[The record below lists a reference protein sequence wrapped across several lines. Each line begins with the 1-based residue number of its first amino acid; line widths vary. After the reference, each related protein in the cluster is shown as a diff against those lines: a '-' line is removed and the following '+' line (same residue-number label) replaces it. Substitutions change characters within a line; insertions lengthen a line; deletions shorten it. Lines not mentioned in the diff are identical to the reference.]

1 MNIRSKQSDR
11 VRRPSRDAIAVAV
24 ATIIAGAGSTAFAA
38 AAPADDLE
46 EVVVTGIRHA
56 IETAVA
62 TKKQSDSIVESISA
76 EDIGKLPDTSI
87 ADSISR
93 LPGLAAQRVNG
104 RASVISIRGLAPR
117 YGATLLN
124 GREMVSTG
132 DNRSVEYDQFPSE
145 LINSATVYKTP
156 DGTLIGQG
164 LSGTLNMQTVRPL
177 DVHGRQ
183 AAINARGNWN
193 SNGQLNADTTDKG
206 GRFSASY
213 VNQYLDN
220 TLGVALGYAYLNTPN
235 QEKHYKS
242 WWWADQGVW
251 GSAGHLQ
258 GTPAGSVALQGF
270 EAGAA
275 STQQIRQGLMSVI
288 EYKPT
293 EDLTTMVDLYYS
305 NFNQTENR
313 RTLMSDFAPWN
324 GTVVTNATTTPYEG
338 NVMWTGGNLSGV
350 KPVDLSTL
358 NKRHDGIFSAGWNTQ
373 LKTGEWTSVLDLSYS
388 SAVRHEQDA
397 ELSGGALGTVSLN
410 NISINLTNT
419 GRTVLT
425 PSIDYTNPAQNL
437 LGDPE
442 GWGRDGRSQFPHV
455 KDEIK
460 SIRLGSGRDFN
471 SFFSHLDFGANYSVR
486 TKDMN
491 RTEVY
496 YNLLNNRAPVAVS
509 SDLLLSPTGLSFGG
523 IPTGV
528 LAYNF
533 YGVLGKYYS
542 SAVPVALDQAPGRIW
557 NIDEKITT
565 VFSKLSLHSE
575 GRIPVGGNI
584 GLQVVHANQTSTGID
599 WVPTVGTVAAHPANI
614 SGGASYTDILPSLNL
629 NFRFP
634 ADIIARLG
642 FAKTLAR
649 PNMEDMRAGFSGIS
663 VSDGSNGGPKAW
675 SGNGGNPGLEPWR
688 ADAYD
693 FSLEKYFGKRSYV
706 SAAYFYKNLKNFVYT
721 QNIAFDFT
729 GFPNPTNNVPVS
741 NIGRLNTLA
750 NGHGGLVAGAELA
763 ISLDLGLFTPVL
775 DGFGMQLNGSDTRSS
790 LHEENNLNKPLD
802 GLSGQVTN
810 VTAFYEKYGFSA
822 RVSQRHRS
830 RFVTT
835 VRGTFGD
842 NVPSSIEAESVI
854 DLQLGYAFETGAAKG
869 LSVLFQVNNA
879 KDEPYRTRVGIAS
892 GSPDPNTT
900 LPERYTT
907 YGREFLLG
915 VNYKFN

>member
-1 MNIRSKQSDR
+1 MNIRVNKSDR
-11 VRRPSRDAIAVAV
+11 MRARSTDAIAVAV
-24 ATIIAGAGSTAFAA
+24 ATILAGAGSTALAA
-38 AAPADDLE
+38 AAPAADDLE

-56 IETAVA
+56 IETAIN
-62 TKKQSDSIVESISA
+62 TKKSNDSIVESITA

-164 LSGTLNMQTVRPL
+164 LSGTLNMQTIRPL
-177 DVHGRQ
+177 AVQGRQ

-220 TLGVALGYAYLNTPN
+220 TLGVAFGYAYLNTPN

-251 GSAGHLQ
+251 GAAGHQQ
-258 GTPAGSVALQGF
+258 GTPPGTVTLQGF

-288 EYKPT
+288 EYKPS
-293 EDLTTMVDLYYS
+293 ENLSTMVDLYYS

-324 GTVVTNATTTPYEG
+324 GTVVSNATTTPLEG
-338 NVMWTGGNLSGV
+338 NQIWTGGNISGV

-358 NKRHDGIFSAGWNTQ
+358 NKRHDGIFSVGWKTE
-373 LKTGEWTSVLDLSYS
+373 LKTGDWTNILDLSYS

-397 ELSGGALGTVSLN
+397 ELSAGAAAAVSLN
-410 NISINLTNT
+410 NVSINLTNT

-425 PSIDYTNPAQNL
+425 PSIDYTNPSLNL

-455 KDEIK
+455 KDELK
-460 SIRLGSGRDFN
+460 SIRLGTGRDF
-471 SFFSHLDFGANYSVR
+471 SGFFSRIDLGLNYSNR

-491 RTEVY
+491 RTEVI
-496 YNLLNNRAPVAVS
+496 YNLKNGRAPVAVS
-509 SDLLLSPTGLSFGG
+509 SDLLLNPTALGFGG

-528 LAYNF
+528 MAFNF
-533 YGVLGKYYS
+533 YGVLGKYYDT
-542 SAVPVALDQAPGRIW
+542 AVLTSLDQAPGRIW
-557 NIDEKITT
+557 NIGEKVTT
-565 VFSKLSLHSE
+565 VFSKLGFHTE
-575 GRIPVGGNI
+575 GSVPMRGNL
-584 GLQVVHANQTSTGID
+584 GLQVVHAKQESGGID
-599 WVPTVGTVAAHPANI
+599 WVPTVGAVPAHAAPI
-614 SGGASYTDILPSLNL
+614 TGGTSYTDILPSLNVNWTL
-629 NFRFP
+629 P
-634 ADIIARLG
+634 HDIITRFG

-649 PNMEDMRAGFSGIS
+649 PNMEDMRAGFSGVS
-663 VSDGSNGGPKAW
+663 VSDGSTGPKLW
-675 SGNGGNPGLEPWR
+675 SGNGGNPGLQPWR

-693 FSLEKYFGKRSYV
+693 ISIEKYYGKRSYV
-706 SAAYFYKNLKNFVYT
+706 SVAYFYKNLKNFVYNRT
-721 QNIAFDFT
+721 VPYDFT
-729 GFPNPTNNVPVS
+729 GFPNPTANVPVS
-741 NIGRLNTLA
+741 NIGNLTTLA
-750 NGHGGLVAGAELA
+750 NGHGGLVAGLEGAV
-763 ISLDLGLFTPVL
+763 SFDLGLLTPVL
-775 DGFGMQLNGSDTRSS
+775 DGFGVQLNGSDTRSS
-790 LHEENNLNKPLD
+790 LHEEDNPSKPLD

-810 VTAFYEKYGFSA
+810 VTAFYERYGFSA

-835 VRGTFGD
+835 VRGVFGD
-842 NVPSSIEAESVI
+842 NVASSIEAESVV
-854 DLQLGYAFETGAAKG
+854 DLQLGYAFESGAAKG

-879 KDEPYRTRVGIAS
+879 TDEPYRTRVGIAS